1 MKQEKKKATKKVGKK
16 DTTKAISGNLEQA
29 LETFNQRG
37 AAYGPSYLQYGEV
50 ISSLFPEGIN
60 LQSTDDINRFGL
72 MSMIISKREQLLCIS
87 WILFSTTHFWLD
99 KFFFSIY
106 YDFTTLKRP
115 SSLKPNKSY
124 DFSLKNGVNN
134 NLKTLSKNL

>member
-1 MKQEKKKATKKVGKK
+1 MKQGEKKATKKAGPR

-29 LETFNQRG
+29 LKTFNQRG

-72 MSMIISKREQLLCIS
+72 MSMIISKLTRYCNQWDEP
-87 WILFSTTHFWLD
+87 HKD
-99 KFFFSIY
+99 SIH
-106 YDFTTLKRP
+106 DL
-115 SSLKPNKSY
+115 
-124 DFSLKNGVNN
+124 GVYAFM
-134 NLKTLSKNL
+134 LEGVDDSIRS

>member
-50 ISSLFPEGIN
+50 ISSLFPEGVS
-60 LQSTDDINRFGL
+60 LQSAEEINRFGL
-72 MSMIISKREQLLCIS
+72 LSMIISKLTRYCNQWDEP
-87 WILFSTTHFWLD
+87 HKD
-99 KFFFSIY
+99 SIH
-106 YDFTTLKRP
+106 DL
-115 SSLKPNKSY
+115 
-124 DFSLKNGVNN
+124 GVYAFM
-134 NLKTLSKNL
+134 LEGVDDSIRS

>member
-1 MKQEKKKATKKVGKK
+1 MKQGEKKATKKAGPR

-72 MSMIISKREQLLCIS
+72 MSMIISKLTRYCNQWDEP
-87 WILFSTTHFWLD
+87 HKD
-99 KFFFSIY
+99 SIH
-106 YDFTTLKRP
+106 DL
-115 SSLKPNKSY
+115 
-124 DFSLKNGVNN
+124 GVYAFM
-134 NLKTLSKNL
+134 LEGVDDSIRS